1 MNLSQLRERAAQ
13 QITEVD
19 GVRLKKLNA
28 VDGMAY
34 SKQFA
39 SVPKDAP
46 PEETVTAYAFLL
58 SKCVVDEN
66 GFATLDSDEGRDALR
81 NLDFATFS
89 KLGEAAIAWNL
100 GDSKKN

>member
-1 MNLSQLRERAAQ
+1 MNLEQLKDRAA

-19 GVRLKKLNA
+19 GVRIKKLNA

-34 SKQFA
+34 SKHFA
-39 SVPKDAP
+39 AVPSDAP

-66 GFATLDSDEGRDALR
+66 GVATLDTDEGRAALR
-81 NLDFATFS
+81 ELDFATFS
-89 KLGEAAIAWNL
+89 KLGEAAIEWNL
-100 GDSKKN
+100 GNSKKN